1 MEEGMEEQNY
11 FVNDSEMGNPSI
23 LSVLIYFANSYFN
36 VYFALYV
43 FMIEWR
49 INKQTNKQ
57 YTPALGH
64 SIPLFQGSLFS
75 GTHCILVIVILR
87 DR

>member
-1 MEEGMEEQNY
+1 MEEQNH

-57 YTPALGH
+57 SRPAH
-64 SIPLFQGSLFS
+64 SIYSL
-75 GTHCILVIVILR
+75 
-87 DR
+87 